1 MYVYDKK
8 EEECPSQFWLL
19 SNMKELTQLDSDEKD
34 FLLELAFDGEIVIFK
49 FNSQKTLESW
59 QAMLKKAKDFNA
71 SNYYTGETVTEIKEV
86 ILAHDT
92 TTILTFNMDNKY
104 QVTKQGIVLI
114 ENIKDIV
121 MKELKPECSMVCIH
135 YSGPGNLKPV
145 HHCSMGISK
154 NYVDHFSHYFDHLS
168 TSS

>member
-1 MYVYDKK
+1 
-8 EEECPSQFWLL
+8 
-19 SNMKELTQLDSDEKD
+19 MKELTQLDSDEKD

-104 QVTKQGIVLI
+104 QITKQGIVLI

-121 MKELKPECSMVCIH
+121 MKELKPECSLVRIQ
-135 YSGPGNLKPV
+135 YSGSGNLKPL
-145 HHCSMGISK
+145 HQCSITISGI
-154 NYVDHFSHYFDHLS
+154 LS
-168 TSS
+168 NMLI

>member
-8 EEECPSQFWLL
+8 EEECPHQFWLL
-19 SNMKELTQLDSDEKD
+19 SSMKDLTQLDSDEKD

-49 FNSQKTLESW
+49 FDSQETLETW
-59 QAMLKKAKDFNA
+59 KAMLEKAKDFNA

-92 TTILTFNMDNKY
+92 TTILTFNMDNDCQIK
-104 QVTKQGIVLI
+104 KRGLLLI

-121 MKELKPECSMVCIH
+121 MKDVKPECSLVRD
-135 YSGPGNLKPV
+135 Y
-145 HHCSMGISK
+145 
-154 NYVDHFSHYFDHLS
+154 
-168 TSS
+168 

>member
-121 MKELKPECSMVCIH
+121 MKELKPECSMVSIQ
-135 YSGPGNLKPV
+135 YSEPGNCKAL
-145 HHCSMGISK
+145 HQCNMAYLI
-154 NYVDHFSHYFDHLS
+154 D
-168 TSS
+168 